1 MFYLPL
7 FFLSVFCI
15 CVLVCREPRQM
26 IFKCSL
32 SFAYAAA
39 KNAMRNEKKQ
49 KKKNKIKYS
58 ETFLSRHKQFITDK
72 MIRLKRHA
80 YSAPPGGVN
89 LDWGWGWGSSSRVE
103 VLCDG
108 SHQHV

>member
-1 MFYLPL
+1 
-7 FFLSVFCI
+7 
-15 CVLVCREPRQM
+15 
-26 IFKCSL
+26 
-32 SFAYAAA
+32 
-39 KNAMRNEKKQ
+39 MRKKQ

-58 ETFLSRHKQFITDK
+58 KTFLSRHKQFITDK

-80 YSAPPGGVN
+80 YSDPPGGVN